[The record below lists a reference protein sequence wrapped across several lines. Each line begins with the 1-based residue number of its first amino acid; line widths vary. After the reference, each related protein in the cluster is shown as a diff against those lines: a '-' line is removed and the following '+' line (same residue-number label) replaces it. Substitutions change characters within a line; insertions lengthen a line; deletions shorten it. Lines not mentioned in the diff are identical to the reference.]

1 MQLSRAADNSGPLLR
16 RFTGPAVVAA
26 ALAIGTLLWP
36 SIPCMAQPSAVKG
49 GPREVLP
56 RGPLDPDEQAMI
68 RLFETAAPSVVYIT
82 TRSVMAR
89 PGFRAVDRQLVDG
102 AGSGFIWDKEGHII
116 TNVHVVA
123 SAQQAQVVLA
133 DGSVWDAR
141 PVGGAA
147 DQDIAVLKIDA
158 PAELLHPIPIGTSAD
173 LQVGQRVIAI
183 GNPFGLDQTLTTG
196 VISALGRSIT
206 AISGKE
212 IAGVI
217 QTDAA
222 INPGNSGGP
231 LIDSAGRLIGV
242 NTAIKSPS
250 GASAGI
256 GFAVPVDI
264 VNEVVPEL
272 IAPPARPRVALG
284 IQRADPALERDLG
297 IRRGVLIDRV
307 VPGLGAEAAGLR
319 ETIVENDGRYLLVKP
334 GDIIT
339 GVNGASINSFHD
351 LRKTLEEFEPG
362 DTVELTVVRTS
373 VRRGLRSEQ
382 ELTISVMLSEPPDSA
397 SPE

>member
-1 MQLSRAADNSGPLLR
+1 MPFLPGPCRSATRLHTLALTLTVGAANLLCLPSR
-16 RFTGPAVVAA
+16 
-26 ALAIGTLLWP
+26 
-36 SIPCMAQPSAVKG
+36 CEAQPSSTPAQ
-49 GPREVLP
+49 GPREVVP
-56 RGPLDPDEQAMI
+56 RGPLDPDEQATI
-68 RLFETAAPSVVYIT
+68 NLFQAAAPSVVYIT

-89 PGFRAVDRQLVDG
+89 PGVFSIDRQLVDG
-102 AGSGFIWDKEGHII
+102 AGTGFVWDTQGHII

-123 SAQQAQVVLA
+123 NAQQAQVVLA

-141 PVGGAA
+141 PVGGAP

-158 PAELLHPIPIGTSAD
+158 PADQLHPIPVGSSAD

-284 IQRADPALERDLG
+284 IRRADPSLERDLG
-297 IRRGVLIDRV
+297 IRRGVLVDRV
-307 VPGLGAEAAGLR
+307 IAGSGAAAAGLR
-319 ETIVENDGRYLLVKP
+319 ETIVENDGRFLLVKP

-339 GVNGASINSFHD
+339 GVNGEAVNSFHD
-351 LRKTLEEFEPG
+351 LRKSLEDFSPG
-362 DTVELTVVRTS
+362 QTVELTIVRTT

-382 ELTISVMLSEPPDSA
+382 ELTVPVTLSKPTDDD